1 MGIKKLFTFLDNNK
15 LYKIYPYLSNI
26 TNKLNLNKKSVLI
39 GIDGNLYCY
48 KYSHSYD
55 NMIIGFF
62 NQILNFLSNG
72 FIPLYIFDGG
82 TISEKEKTNNLRYH
96 KKYINKLKINII
108 EEKIIEKNN
117 FEEINNDLL
126 IIKKKLEKNSIRIGK
141 KEIDILI
148 ELLDLLNIP
157 YIFSY
162 GEGEY
167 LGVLLNKYNIIDML
181 LTDDTDPIP
190 GGIDKIIKFYNNNV
204 YYLDINNI
212 FNKFNITYKQ
222 LCDFCILLGSDYGTF
237 NHGFKTHE
245 LMDLITKYNDIET
258 LIDKNLISNIDID
271 QINKIR
277 NIYFNSYLNEKN
289 LFINNSYNNNFN
301 NSGIKYHKIIDHD
314 NYNNYSNA
322 MLEYWDEYLEIYNY
336 DSLNPNDK
344 EIILK
349 KSNIFKINI
358 NNFVRNKKF
367 NIKNIIKFLKNNIN
381 DISKTE
387 IDNNIISFEYLN
399 TFGI

>member
-1 MGIKKLFTFLDNNK
+1 MGIKKLFTFLNNNK
-15 LYKIYPYLSNI
+15 LYKIYPYLNDI
-26 TNKLNLNKKSVLI
+26 INKLDLKKNSILI

-82 TISEKEKTNNLRYH
+82 TIYEKEKTNNLRYH
-96 KKYINKLKINII
+96 KKYINKLKINIL
-108 EEKIIEKNN
+108 EEKIIE
-117 FEEINNDLL
+117 NNDFDKINDDLL
-126 IIKKKLEKNSIRIGK
+126 AIKKKLEKNSIRIGK
-141 KEIDILI
+141 KEIEVLI

-157 YIFSY
+157 YIFSH

-167 LGVLLNKYNIIDML
+167 LAVLLNKYNIIDML

-190 GGIDKIIKFYNNNV
+190 GGINKIIKFYNNNV
-204 YYLDINNI
+204 YYLDINDINK
-212 FNKFNITYKQ
+212 KFNITYDQ

-237 NHGFKTHE
+237 NHGLKTNE
-245 LMDLITKYNDIET
+245 LIELIIKYNNIES
-258 LIDKNLISNIDID
+258 LIDNNLISNIDID
-271 QINKIR
+271 EINKIR
-277 NIYFNSYLNEKN
+277 KIYYNSYVNEKK
-289 LFINNSYNNNFN
+289 LFTNNYDKNNCEIN
-301 NSGIKYHKIIDHD
+301 YHKIIDHN
-314 NYNNYSNA
+314 NYNYYSNV
-322 MLEYWDEYLEIYNY
+322 MLEYWDQFIDIFNM
-336 DSLNPNDK
+336 DIINLNLDNKD
-344 EIILK
+344 IILK
-349 KSNIFKINI
+349 KSNDFKINI
-358 NNFVRNKKF
+358 NNFVRKQKF
-367 NIKNIIKFLKNNIN
+367 NTKNIIKFLKNNIN

>member
-15 LYKIYPYLSNI
+15 LYKIYPYLTNI
-26 TNKLNLNKKSVLI
+26 TNKLNLNKNNILI
-39 GIDGNLYCY
+39 GIDGNLFCY

-82 TISEKEKTNNLRYH
+82 TIYEKEKTNNLRYH
-96 KKYINKLKINII
+96 KKYINKLKINIL
-108 EEKIIEKNN
+108 EEKIIENN
-117 FEEINNDLL
+117 DFDKINNDLL
-126 IIKKKLEKNSIRIGK
+126 AIKKKLEKNSIKIGK
-141 KEIDILI
+141 KEIEILI

-157 YIFSY
+157 YIFSH

-167 LGVLLNKYNIIDML
+167 LAVLLNKYNIIDML

-190 GGIDKIIKFYNNNV
+190 GGINKIIKFYNNNV
-204 YYLDINNI
+204 YYLNVDDII
-212 FNKFNITYKQ
+212 NKFNITNNQ

-237 NHGFKTHE
+237 NHGFKTNE
-245 LMDLITKYNDIET
+245 LMDLIIKYNNIET
-258 LIDKNLISNIDID
+258 LIDNNLICNIDIIE
-271 QINKIR
+271 INKIR
-277 NIYFNSYLNEKN
+277 NIYYNSYLNEKK
-289 LFINNSYNNNFN
+289 LFINNSDKN
-301 NSGIKYHKIIDHD
+301 NSGIIYHQIIDHD
-314 NYNNYSNA
+314 NYNNYSNT
-322 MLEYWDEYLEIYNY
+322 MLEYWDQFIEIFNY
-336 DSLNPNDK
+336 DSLDSNDHD
-344 EIILK
+344 IIIK

-358 NNFVRNKKF
+358 NNFIRKKKF
-367 NIKNIIKFLKNNIN
+367 NTKNIIKFLKNNIN
-381 DISKTE
+381 DLSKTE

>member
-15 LYKIYPYLSNI
+15 LYKIYPYLTNI
-26 TNKLNLNKKSVLI
+26 TNKLNLNKNSILI
-39 GIDGNLYCY
+39 GIDGNLFCY

-82 TISEKEKTNNLRYH
+82 TIYEKEKTNNLRYH
-96 KKYINKLKINII
+96 KKYINKLKINIL
-108 EEKIIEKNN
+108 EEKIIENN
-117 FEEINNDLL
+117 DFDKINNDLL
-126 IIKKKLEKNSIRIGK
+126 AIKKKLEKNSIKIGK
-141 KEIDILI
+141 KEIEILI

-157 YIFSY
+157 YIFSH

-167 LGVLLNKYNIIDML
+167 LAVLLNKYNIIDML

-190 GGIDKIIKFYNNNV
+190 GGINKIIKFYNNNV
-204 YYLDINNI
+204 YYLNVDDII
-212 FNKFNITYKQ
+212 NKFNITNNQ

-237 NHGFKTHE
+237 NHGFKTNE
-245 LMDLITKYNDIET
+245 LMDLIIKYNNIET
-258 LIDKNLISNIDID
+258 LIDNNLICNIDIIE
-271 QINKIR
+271 INKIR
-277 NIYFNSYLNEKN
+277 NIYYNSYLNEKK
-289 LFINNSYNNNFN
+289 LFINNSDKN
-301 NSGIKYHKIIDHD
+301 NSGIIYHQIIDHD
-314 NYNNYSNA
+314 NYNNYSNT
-322 MLEYWDEYLEIYNY
+322 MLEYWDQFIEIFNY
-336 DSLNPNDK
+336 DSLNSNNYD
-344 EIILK
+344 IIIK

-358 NNFVRNKKF
+358 NNFIRKKKF
-367 NIKNIIKFLKNNIN
+367 NTKNIIKFLKNNIN
-381 DISKTE
+381 DLSKTE

>member
-15 LYKIYPYLSNI
+15 LYKIYPYLTNI
-26 TNKLNLNKKSVLI
+26 TNKLNLNKNNILI
-39 GIDGNLYCY
+39 GIDGNLFCY

-82 TISEKEKTNNLRYH
+82 TIYEKEKTNNLRYH
-96 KKYINKLKINII
+96 KKYINKLKINIL
-108 EEKIIEKNN
+108 EEKIIE
-117 FEEINNDLL
+117 NNDFDKINDDLL
-126 IIKKKLEKNSIRIGK
+126 AIKKKLEKNSIKIGK
-141 KEIDILI
+141 KEIEILI

-157 YIFSY
+157 YIFSH

-167 LGVLLNKYNIIDML
+167 LAVLLNKYNIIDML

-190 GGIDKIIKFYNNNV
+190 GGINKIIKFYNNNV
-204 YYLDINNI
+204 YYLNVDDII
-212 FNKFNITYKQ
+212 NKFNITNNQ

-237 NHGFKTHE
+237 NHGFKTNE
-245 LMDLITKYNDIET
+245 LMDLIIKYNNIET
-258 LIDKNLISNIDID
+258 LIDNNLICNIDIIE
-271 QINKIR
+271 INKIR
-277 NIYFNSYLNEKN
+277 NIYYNSYLNEKK
-289 LFINNSYNNNFN
+289 LFINNSDKN
-301 NSGIKYHKIIDHD
+301 NSGIIYHQIIDHD
-314 NYNNYSNA
+314 NYNNYSNT
-322 MLEYWDEYLEIYNY
+322 MLEYWDQFIEIFNY
-336 DSLNPNDK
+336 DSLDSNDHD
-344 EIILK
+344 IIIK

-358 NNFVRNKKF
+358 NNFIRKKKF
-367 NIKNIIKFLKNNIN
+367 NTKNIIKFLKNNIN
-381 DISKTE
+381 DLSKTE

>member
-26 TNKLNLNKKSVLI
+26 TNQLNLNKNSVLI

-48 KYSHSYD
+48 KYTHSYD

-204 YYLDINNI
+204 YYLNVIDI
-212 FNKFNITYKQ
+212 FNKFNITYSQ

-245 LMDLITKYNDIET
+245 LMDLIIKYNDIET
-258 LIDKNLISNIDID
+258 LIENNLISNIDID

-277 NIYFNSYLNEKN
+277 NIYFNSYSNEKK
-289 LFINNSYNNNFN
+289 LFMNNSDKN
-301 NSGIKYHKIIDHD
+301 NSGINYHKIIDHD

-322 MLEYWDEYLEIYNY
+322 MLEHWDEFIEIYNY
-336 DSLNPNDK
+336 DFLNLNDK
-344 EIILK
+344 DIILK

>member
-15 LYKIYPYLSNI
+15 LYKIYPYLNDVI
-26 TNKLNLNKKSVLI
+26 NKLDLKKNSILI

-82 TISEKEKTNNLRYH
+82 TIYEKEKTNNLRYH

-108 EEKIIEKNN
+108 EEKIIE
-117 FEEINNDLL
+117 NNDFDKINDDLL
-126 IIKKKLEKNSIRIGK
+126 VIKKKLEKNSIRIGK
-141 KEIDILI
+141 KEIEVLI

-157 YIFSY
+157 YIFSH

-167 LGVLLNKYNIIDML
+167 LAVLLNKYNIIDML

-190 GGIDKIIKFYNNNV
+190 GGINKIIKFYNNNV
-204 YYLDINNI
+204 YYLDINDINI
-212 FNKFNITYKQ
+212 KLNISYIQ

-237 NHGFKTHE
+237 NHGLKTNE
-245 LMDLITKYNDIET
+245 LIELIIKYNNIES
-258 LIDKNLISNIDID
+258 LIDNNLICNIDID
-271 QINKIR
+271 EINKIR
-277 NIYFNSYLNEKN
+277 KIYYNSYINEKK
-289 LFINNSYNNNFN
+289 LFTKNYDKNDCEINYC
-301 NSGIKYHKIIDHD
+301 KIIDHN
-314 NYNNYSNA
+314 NYNYYSNV
-322 MLEYWDEYLEIYNY
+322 MLEYWDQFIDIFNI
-336 DSLNPNDK
+336 DITTLNSDNKD
-344 EIILK
+344 IILK
-349 KSNIFKINI
+349 KSNDFKINI
-358 NNFVRNKKF
+358 NNFVRKKKF
-367 NIKNIIKFLKNNIN
+367 NTKNIIKFLKNNIN